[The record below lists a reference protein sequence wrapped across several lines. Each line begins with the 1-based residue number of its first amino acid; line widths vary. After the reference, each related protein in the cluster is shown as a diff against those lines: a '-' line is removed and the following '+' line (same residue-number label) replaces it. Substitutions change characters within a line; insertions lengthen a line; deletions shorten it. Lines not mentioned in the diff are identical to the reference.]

1 MNNVTANTS
10 HSGKR
15 CFAVAQ
21 HDKEGVRLECGVGL
35 VVLGIDASLALCM
48 TKNYLIYL
56 LCKYSHFSGISI
68 IDLFT
73 WNVIKSSAGA
83 VGW

>member
-48 TKNYLIYL
+48 TMGAGL
-56 LCKYSHFSGISI
+56 FASGI
-68 IDLFT
+68 
-73 WNVIKSSAGA
+73 GA
-83 VGW
+83 DSPEGATATED